1 MVKNTCLELSSSPPP
16 FQLAVIKRDREIK
29 HTEIL
34 DSTREKEE
42 EVQEWNEEVKEC
54 DKEDVMSHGTIEGQG
69 SVVITDDLAKLSSQ
83 TNPKSIE
90 SNVASNDS
98 QNHNAPLSNTGVV
111 MTSLTA
117 GAIAGAAA
125 KTTIAPLD
133 RTKINFQISEK
144 PYSVKEAIKFLVRTY
159 QQEGLLS
166 LWRGNSATMA
176 RIIPYSAIQF
186 TAHEQW
192 KRLLHIDTDKNKKTS
207 PQLRFLAGSL
217 AGVTSQSLTYPL
229 DLARARMAVTH
240 KEKYGTL
247 KEVFVKTWIEEGP
260 RAFYRG
266 YLPTVLGV
274 IPYAGVSFFTYD
286 TLKKRY
292 IDYTGNPTLNPAAS
306 LLFGAAAGMLG
317 QSSSYP
323 LDIVRR
329 RMQTSPLT
337 GTHYRTILST
347 LRKVYRDEGI
357 RRGFFKG
364 LSMNWVKGP
373 VAVGI
378 SFTTYDILKD
388 FLRLSIIYRR

>member
-1 MVKNTCLELSSSPPP
+1 MCLSCLAGIVPFLALSAALNASTISRGKSSARLWMCITSRKSANDILPPSRANKDCFKTRYSTNTYVKVTPSFRVQVRVRCSDEP
-16 FQLAVIKRDREIK
+16 RYDRGA
-29 HTEIL
+29 
-34 DSTREKEE
+34 R
-42 EVQEWNEEVKEC
+42 
-54 DKEDVMSHGTIEGQG
+54 
-69 SVVITDDLAKLSSQ
+69 
-83 TNPKSIE
+83 
-90 SNVASNDS
+90 
-98 QNHNAPLSNTGVV
+98 LSNTGVV

-192 KRLLHIDTDKNKKTS
+192 KRLLHIDTDKNKNTS

-292 IDYTGNPTLNPAAS
+292 IDYTGNPTLNPGAS
-306 LLFGAAAGMLG
+306 LLFGAAAGLLG